1 MMITIT
7 ILTEA
12 RLYKTVE
19 TTWRLFWTDCS
30 DWNNQGKINDKDV
43 VLCWHFHFLPFSQK
57 VALCVL
63 KGNHSFFIVAVTKGS
78 INQGQDGSVIVK
90 IAILLGPVCTKQNF
104 IFLAKK
110 SANRKPFLVRI
121 VFFFT
126 KQVFS
131 NVTKVQRRCQKDLEA
146 YNFWSGN
153 KRLCSL
159 TAILCWV
166 TFL

>member
-1 MMITIT
+1 MITIT
-7 ILTEA
+7 LLTEA

-19 TTWRLFWTDCS
+19 TTWWLFWTDCS
-30 DWNNQGKINDKDV
+30 DWNNQGKINYKDV

-57 VALCVL
+57 VAPCVL
-63 KGNHSFFIVAVTKGS
+63 KGNHSFVIVAVTKVS
-78 INQGQDGSVIVK
+78 INQGRDRSVIVK

-110 SANRKPFLVRI
+110 SVNRKPFLVWI
-121 VFFFT
+121 VFF
-126 KQVFS
+126 
-131 NVTKVQRRCQKDLEA
+131 CQTRFLKCHQSSKMLSKDLEA
-146 YNFWSGN
+146 HNFWSGN

-166 TFL
+166 IFL

>member
-1 MMITIT
+1 MV
-7 ILTEA
+7 
-12 RLYKTVE
+12 TVLDSLQCLE
-19 TTWRLFWTDCS
+19 KSR
-30 DWNNQGKINDKDV
+30 KINDKDV

-57 VALCVL
+57 VAPCVL
-63 KGNHSFFIVAVTKGS
+63 KGNHSFFIVAVTKVS
-78 INQGQDGSVIVK
+78 INHGQDGSVIVK
-90 IAILLGPVCTKQNF
+90 TAILLGPGSTKQNF

-110 SANRKPFLVRI
+110 ICQQEAISSMNC
-121 VFFFT
+121 FFFT

-131 NVTKVQRRCQKDLEA
+131 NVTKVQRCCQKDLEA

-166 TFL
+166 IFL

>member
-1 MMITIT
+1 MITVT

-12 RLYKTVE
+12 RLYKTVDMV
-19 TTWRLFWTDCS
+19 TVLDRLQWLEQS
-30 DWNNQGKINDKDV
+30 RKINDKDV

-57 VALCVL
+57 VAPSVL
-63 KGNHSFFIVAVTKGS
+63 KGNHSFFIVAVTKVS

-90 IAILLGPVCTKQNF
+90 TAILLGPVCIKQNF

-110 SANRKPFLVRI
+110 SVNRKPFLVWI

-131 NVTKVQRRCQKDLEA
+131 HVTKVQRCCQKDLEV

-153 KRLCSL
+153 KCLCSL
-159 TAILCWV
+159 TAILY
-166 TFL
+166 

>member
-1 MMITIT
+1 MITVT

-19 TTWRLFWTDCS
+19 TTWWLFWTDCS
-30 DWNNQGKINDKDV
+30 DWNNQGKWQNT

-57 VALCVL
+57 VAPWVL
-63 KGNHSFFIVAVTKGS
+63 KGNHSFFIVAVTKVS
-78 INQGQDGSVIVK
+78 INRGQDGSVIVK
-90 IAILLGPVCTKQNF
+90 TAILLGPGCTKQKF
-104 IFLAKK
+104 FFFAKK
-110 SANRKPFLVRI
+110 SVNRKPFLVWFF
-121 VFFFT
+121 FFFT

-131 NVTKVQRRCQKDLEA
+131 NVTKVQRCCQKDLEA
-146 YNFWSGN
+146 YNFWSGI

-166 TFL
+166 IFL